1 MVRRGLLIMTKILAK
16 IISIILTAIAKTI
29 FLPIALVIFIYQ
41 YYRGV
46 PPKLPD
52 TPQPQP
58 EPKTNPTAIS
68 ILKSVAVHKGIK
80 ATWH

>member
-1 MVRRGLLIMTKILAK
+1 MSKILAR
-16 IISIILTAIAKTI
+16 IISVILTAVAKTV

-46 PPKLPD
+46 PQKQPEP
-52 TPQPQP
+52 PQPQP
-58 EPKTNPTAIS
+58 EPKPSTTAIS